1 MAQGTSPAW
10 LLLCWPLCRELA
22 RPGREPCGHA
32 WTCSARRSRGC
43 ARVRSR
49 NRVSKNCRLPLRGHE
64 SLPDFRP
71 PTNSFRFR
79 GRCVVSLPDHTG
91 PRPGPVPPAV
101 PQAARPPAPSSGEG
115 EGHCEVCGLDPGG
128 EGSGTWCPCEQGRGR
143 PAAPLGRRRKAVC
156 LGALGCA
163 QSGAPFAV
171 AHPHLPAGGLCL
183 PLTFPGLLL
192 CAGSTASCCWRCCT
206 SFPCPQN

>member
-1 MAQGTSPAW
+1 MLGPAARAGQEGVHMCVRGTVSPKIADCLSEVTSLCQTFVPPRTASVSGDAVLYRSLTTLARALAQY
-10 LLLCWPLCRELA
+10 LLLFPKL
-22 RPGREPCGHA
+22 PGHLHLPPEKERDTVKFVVATLE
-32 WTCSARRSRGC
+32 
-43 ARVRSR
+43 VR
-49 NRVSKNCRLPLRGHE
+49 
-64 SLPDFRP
+64 
-71 PTNSFRFR
+71 
-79 GRCVVSLPDHTG
+79 
-91 PRPGPVPPAV
+91 
-101 PQAARPPAPSSGEG
+101 
-115 EGHCEVCGLDPGG
+115 
-128 EGSGTWCPCEQGRGR
+128 GSGTWCPCEQGRGR